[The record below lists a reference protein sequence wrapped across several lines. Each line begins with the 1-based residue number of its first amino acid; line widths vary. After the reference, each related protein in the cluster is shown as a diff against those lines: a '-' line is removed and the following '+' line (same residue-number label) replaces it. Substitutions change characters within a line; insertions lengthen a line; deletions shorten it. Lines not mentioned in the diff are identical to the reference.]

1 MPIYEYL
8 CGTCDYRFEVQQKVS
23 DPPLTTCSRCGNSV
37 SKVISPP
44 AIMFKGSGWYI
55 TDYSDKLK
63 PPSSSE
69 SGNGVADAKKDS
81 TASSAQPTGTGAA
94 VSAAG
99 QSSRA
104 TSTGAGLT
112 GSPSASSSS
121 SSS

>member
-8 CGTCDYRFEVQQKVS
+8 CGTCEYRFEVQQKVS

-63 PPSSSE
+63 PPASSE
-69 SGNGVADAKKDS
+69 SGNGAADGKKDS
-81 TASSAQPTGTGAA
+81 IAAPSAQSTGTAAPASSGQST
-94 VSAAG
+94 SAAPAAG
-99 QSSRA
+99 STNPPPPSSR
-104 TSTGAGLT
+104 
-112 GSPSASSSS
+112 SSSS
-121 SSS
+121 